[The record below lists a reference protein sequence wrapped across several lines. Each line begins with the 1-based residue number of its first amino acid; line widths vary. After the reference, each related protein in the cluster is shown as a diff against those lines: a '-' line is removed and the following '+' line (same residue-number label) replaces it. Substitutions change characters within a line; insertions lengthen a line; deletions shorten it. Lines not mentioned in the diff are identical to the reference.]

1 MNINSLNNALEPTML
16 YRIHECV
23 GKGNFGSVY
32 KATNNLTNSVVAIK
46 VIDLENTDDD
56 ITTITQEIFFLAR
69 LKNVYITHYITS
81 LLDDSMLW
89 IVMEFCGGGSC
100 SDLLKYCYRR
110 GLSEDKVAFITKNVL
125 NGLDY
130 LHRQKIIH
138 RDIKAANILL
148 TLDGHIKIGDF
159 GVSGQ
164 IQTTL
169 KRNTFVGTPYWMA
182 PEIIAHCDSNE
193 TSVGDGYNEMADVW
207 SLGITVYELVTGAPP
222 LSKEDPMQVMI
233 SITNKSPPRL
243 SDDIYSQDIKGF
255 IINCLQRE
263 PEDRAKSSEL
273 LIHSFILIN
282 TGIIDNLKQDVMIC
296 NNMKKKYRK
305 FRELNMERPLNQHVC
320 DDSSYRLRSFGYDNS
335 WDFDV
340 SDKEAFEYQI
350 IKPPQTESIYYS
362 SAISS
367 NMLKDKD
374 RSFNNRNHNNMTV
387 TPLTIHETSSL
398 KKNYPCLPV
407 VPIVASQ
414 ENHRVIQAVPQN
426 KINKYDLE
434 SGMEI
439 DTESKSLSKSL
450 RVSKDDEIDCV
461 NDIIGYCFKQM
472 DMRANEEETKAYV
485 NTLWQTFLAIENEI
499 PGFADVFVE
508 EIMNRLEIKN
518 GYLESHNCSSIN
530 M

>member
-1 MNINSLNNALEPTML
+1 MNINSLHNALQPTML
-16 YRIHECV
+16 YQIHECV
-23 GKGNFGSVY
+23 GKGNFGNVY
-32 KATNNLTNSVVAIK
+32 KATNNLTNSTVAIK

-69 LKNVYITHYITS
+69 LKNKYITHYITS

-89 IVMEFCGGGSC
+89 IIMEFCGGGSC
-100 SDLLKYCYRR
+100 SDLLKYCYRH
-110 GLSEDKVAFITKNVL
+110 GLSEDKVAFITSNVL
-125 NGLDY
+125 NGLEY
-130 LHRQKIIH
+130 LHNQKIIH

-148 TLDGHIKIGDF
+148 TVDGHIKIGDF

-182 PEIIAHCDSNE
+182 PEIIVHRDSND
-193 TSVGDGYNEMADVW
+193 SHPGDGYNEMADIW

-243 SDDIYSQDIKGF
+243 LDDIYSQDIKGF

-263 PEDRAKSSEL
+263 PEDRAKPSEL
-273 LIHSFILIN
+273 LIHSFIVIN
-282 TGIIDNLKQDVMIC
+282 DGVIDNLKEDVMVC
-296 NNMKKKYRK
+296 NNLKRQYQK
-305 FRELNMERPLNQHVC
+305 FRELNKKKPLYHHVS
-320 DDSSYRLRSFGYDNS
+320 DSSSYKSQSFGGSDT
-335 WDFDV
+335 WDFNV
-340 SDKEAFEYQI
+340 NNKETFEHQR

-367 NMLKDKD
+367 NVLRD
-374 RSFNNRNHNNMTV
+374 RDSSFNNRNHNNMTV
-387 TPLTIHETSSL
+387 TPLTIHDTSSL
-398 KKNYPCLPV
+398 KKKYPCSPL
-407 VPIVASQ
+407 VPIVAPQ
-414 ENHRVIQAVPQN
+414 QDRRVMQGASQN
-426 KINKYDLE
+426 KIIKYDLG

-439 DTESKSLSKSL
+439 DTEPKSLSKSL
-450 RVSKDDEIDCV
+450 RNNQSEEIDCI
-461 NDIIGYCFKQM
+461 NDVIGYCFKQM
-472 DMRANEEETKAYV
+472 EIRANEEETKAYV

-508 EIMNRLEIKN
+508 EFMNRLEIKN
-518 GYLESHNCSSIN
+518 SFLESHNCSSIN